1 MNISS
6 GCQIALNAHAM
17 AFESLLPYLPLRQ
30 LTAEQSS
37 KVHPR
42 RLFLSLNGRASGV
55 YDEDAFQH
63 FFSVERIRAHR
74 ADRPLLLL
82 LVRFRGFGAHD
93 EVSRSVSLGLFTGLA
108 LCVREIDF
116 VGWYRKGRVAG
127 AVLTQGVDL
136 PDREAA
142 DRIVARVTRTVGERL
157 PSSLAKRLRVRIVR
171 IGARSHS

>member
-1 MNISS
+1 
-6 GCQIALNAHAM
+6 M

-30 LTAEQSS
+30 LTSEQSS
-37 KVHPR
+37 KAHVR
-42 RLFLSLNGRASGV
+42 RLLFSSNGQTADV

-63 FFSVERIRAHR
+63 FFFVERIRAQR

-82 LVRFRGFGAHD
+82 LVGFRGSSAHD
-93 EVSRSVSLGLFTGLA
+93 EVPRSVSLGLFTGLG

-127 AVLTQGVDL
+127 AVLAQGVDL

-142 DRIVARVTRTVGERL
+142 DRIVARVTRTLGEHL
-157 PSSLAKRLRVRIVR
+157 PGSMAKRLRVRIVR
-171 IGARSHS
+171 VGGRSNA